1 MSSHPLRT
9 VLEEDAMDR
18 VPERPESSTT
28 SSTLSSAAF
37 ASSLGSTTT
46 ANATTISTTTTITT
60 PSPIPS
66 PYPSMKTPKLRS
78 SCDAC
83 GSAKVKCDRR
93 QPHCSRCLSLGT
105 VCVYGVSRK
114 YGKPPRKSIGIAK
127 DRPMPSV
134 DHQSTPSIL
143 PTPPGL
149 TEIPSSARNDFSFF
163 PDVDDFSMPDAPY
176 NEGFDSGLFAPFSL
190 DQWLQSDTTAFGFG
204 TPPTSNSDRDSVD
217 PGSSHSTSDG
227 PTSSR
232 PHNCHR
238 ESYEI
243 LLHLGLG
250 HGDFSRLAVASP
262 SDLDTGSA
270 QLDRVLHLNRNAI
283 DRLTRLLG
291 CSCRRSPHLAMLY
304 ASIIS
309 RILVWYQQ
317 AVGCKKSWCP
327 NTTPSDSTS
336 VAGSNATP
344 SSTSTAEDIPSL
356 SRTTGFVVEPM
367 QLTMGAFKIDDQVVQ
382 ATLRS
387 HLVLSEL
394 KKAAFLI
401 DHFTSQGLGG
411 SNTASSVDAL
421 YTSLG
426 NWLRSELSR
435 TVKEI
440 KSRMSMLEDSASF

>member
-1 MSSHPLRT
+1 
-9 VLEEDAMDR
+9 
-18 VPERPESSTT
+18 
-28 SSTLSSAAF
+28 
-37 ASSLGSTTT
+37 
-46 ANATTISTTTTITT
+46 
-60 PSPIPS
+60 
-66 PYPSMKTPKLRS
+66 
-78 SCDAC
+78 
-83 GSAKVKCDRR
+83 
-93 QPHCSRCLSLGT
+93 
-105 VCVYGVSRK
+105 
-114 YGKPPRKSIGIAK
+114 
-127 DRPMPSV
+127 MPS
-134 DHQSTPSIL
+134 
-143 PTPPGL
+143 
-149 TEIPSSARNDFSFF
+149 ARHDFPFF
-163 PDVDDFSMPDAPY
+163 PEVDDFSMPDAAPY

-190 DQWLQSDTTAFGFG
+190 DQWLQSDTMAFGFG

-217 PGSSHSTSDG
+217 PGSSHSVSDG
-227 PTSSR
+227 SAPSHAS
-232 PHNCHR
+232 HNCHR

-243 LLHLGLG
+243 LLRLGLG

-327 NTTPSDSTS
+327 NTTPSDSMS
-336 VAGSNATP
+336 VAGSHGTA
-344 SSTSTAEDIPSL
+344 SSGSPAEDIPTL

-367 QLTMGAFKIDDQVVQ
+367 QLTMGAFKIDDQAVQ

-394 KKAAFLI
+394 KKAACLI

>member
-1 MSSHPLRT
+1 
-9 VLEEDAMDR
+9 MDCAS
-18 VPERPESSTT
+18 EQPESSTT
-28 SSTLSSAAF
+28 SSTLSAL
-37 ASSLGSTTT
+37 ASSLGSTAT
-46 ANATTISTTTTITT
+46 ATTTSTPTST
-60 PSPIPS
+60 PSPF
-66 PYPSMKTPKLRS
+66 PYPSMKVPKLRS

-93 QPHCSRCLSLGT
+93 QPHCSRCLSLGS

-114 YGKPPRKSIGIAK
+114 YGKPPRKTIGAAK
-127 DRPMPSV
+127 DRPLPSV
-134 DHQSTPSIL
+134 DRQDALSVL
-143 PTPPGL
+143 PTPPGI
-149 TEIPSSARNDFSFF
+149 TEMPRARNDFLFF
-163 PDVDDFSMPDAPY
+163 PDVDDFAMTDAPY
-176 NEGFDSGLFAPFSL
+176 HEGFDSGLFPPLSL
-190 DQWLQSDTTAFGFG
+190 DQWLQSDTLAFGFG
-204 TPPTSNSDRDSVD
+204 TPPASNSDHDSVD
-217 PGSSHSTSDG
+217 RGSSQGASDDSAASHTS
-227 PTSSR
+227 
-232 PHNCHR
+232 HNCHR

-243 LLHLGLG
+243 LLRLGLG

-283 DRLTRLLG
+283 DRLTKLLS

-327 NTTPSDSTS
+327 NTTPADTM
-336 VAGSNATP
+336 AAPATNV
-344 SSTSTAEDIPSL
+344 TAASASPADDIPTL

-367 QLTMGAFKIDDQVVQ
+367 QLTMGAFKIDDQAVQ

-394 KKAAFLI
+394 KKASTLI

-411 SNTASSVDAL
+411 SNTASSVDSL

-426 NWLRSELSR
+426 GWLRSELST

-440 KSRMSMLEDSASF
+440 KSRMRMLEDTASF